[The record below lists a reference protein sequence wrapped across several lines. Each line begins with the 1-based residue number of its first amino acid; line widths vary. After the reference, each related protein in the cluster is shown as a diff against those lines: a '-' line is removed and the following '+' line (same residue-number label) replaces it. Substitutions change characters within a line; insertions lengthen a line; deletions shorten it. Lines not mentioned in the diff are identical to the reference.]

1 MQHHLDSRAY
11 YYQYVAQQAK
21 NYGLVPFVWD
31 NGATGNNGMGLFNR
45 SDGSVFDS
53 QALNAYI
60 AGATSG
66 VYPY

>member
-1 MQHHLDSRAY
+1 
-11 YYQYVAQQAK
+11 
-21 NYGLVPFVWD
+21 
-31 NGATGNNGMGLFNR
+31 MGLFNR